1 MNEGRTY
8 YTVTFMCVSVYVSL
22 LHDTATDGA
31 RTALAPCLE
40 TWLAPLLAPCYGLRQ
55 LNMYVYALLK
65 SSSTCSCMPSV
76 QVHKV
81 LTHYSQSIYSSN
93 KTVQLKARHL
103 CIAGPSVIKHS
114 IDTMC

>member
-1 MNEGRTY
+1 MNEGRIY

-22 LHDTATDGA
+22 LHDSASDGA

-65 SSSTCSCMPSV
+65 SSSTCICMPSV

-81 LTHYSQSIYSSN
+81 LARYTLPSF
-93 KTVQLKARHL
+93 KTESTIPCTCYTLML
-103 CIAGPSVIKHS
+103 
-114 IDTMC
+114 